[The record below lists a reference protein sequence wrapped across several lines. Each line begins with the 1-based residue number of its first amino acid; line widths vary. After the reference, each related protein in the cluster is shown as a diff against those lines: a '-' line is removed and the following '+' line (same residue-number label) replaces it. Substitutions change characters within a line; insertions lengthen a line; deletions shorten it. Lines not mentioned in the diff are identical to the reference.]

1 MRFSPD
7 EQSGQSKE
15 IRCAKSDKVLEDTHA
30 DAAKFLEGVRKEQR
44 KIREVEKMHD
54 KIRADHD
61 EIRADHDEIRADHD
75 EIRADHDEIR
85 ADHDKIRADLDQH
98 VAWHQAEHSEIVGRI
113 AKVEGWIAG
122 QVRILAII
130 SLDYL

>member
-30 DAAKFLEGVRKEQR
+30 DAAKFLEGVRKEQK

-54 KIRADHD
+54 K
-61 EIRADHDEIRADHD
+61 IRADHD

>member
-61 EIRADHDEIRADHD
+61 K
-75 EIRADHDEIR
+75 IR
-85 ADHDKIRADLDQH
+85 ADHDKMRVDLDQH

-130 SLDYL
+130 SLDYI

>member
-15 IRCAKSDKVLEDTHA
+15 IRRAKSDKVTLA
-30 DAAKFLEGVRKEQR
+30 DAAKLLEGVRKEQR
-44 KIREVEKMHD
+44 EIHEDHD
-54 KIRADHD
+54 K
-61 EIRADHDEIRADHD
+61 
-75 EIRADHDEIR
+75 IR
-85 ADHDKIRADLDQH
+85 ADHDKIRADHDKMRADHDKMRVDLDQH
-98 VAWHQAEHSEIVGRI
+98 VAWHQAEHSEIIGRI

>member
-15 IRCAKSDKVLEDTHA
+15 IRCAKSDKVLEATHA
-30 DAAKFLEGVRKEQR
+30 DAAKFLEGVRKEQK

-54 KIRADHD
+54 K
-61 EIRADHDEIRADHD
+61 
-75 EIRADHDEIR
+75 IRADHDEIR

>member
-61 EIRADHDEIRADHD
+61 KMRV
-75 EIRADHDEIR
+75 
-85 ADHDKIRADLDQH
+85 DLDQH

-130 SLDYL
+130 SLDYI

>member
-30 DAAKFLEGVRKEQR
+30 DAAKFLEGVRKEQK

-54 KIRADHD
+54 K
-61 EIRADHDEIRADHD
+61 
-75 EIRADHDEIR
+75 IRADHDEIR

>member
-61 EIRADHDEIRADHD
+61 KMRV
-75 EIRADHDEIR
+75 
-85 ADHDKIRADLDQH
+85 DLDQH

>member
-15 IRCAKSDKVLEDTHA
+15 IRRAKSDKVTLA
-30 DAAKFLEGVRKEQR
+30 DAAKLLEGVRKEQR
-44 KIREVEKMHD
+44 EIHEDHD
-54 KIRADHD
+54 K
-61 EIRADHDEIRADHD
+61 
-75 EIRADHDEIR
+75 IRADHDEIR